1 MRPGWVAGTIRA
13 RAMAQRQLGAD
24 AARRLAACGSL
35 AEAQRML
42 ARTPYA
48 PAGQPGQ
55 TLAAAQRAVAECL
68 LWDLR
73 VLAGWLPRQG
83 VGLLRALAG
92 WFEIANV
99 DELLQ
104 SQAGRPAAE
113 QFQLGSLATDWPRLR
128 RARSHAGL
136 RAALAAS
143 SWRDPDGDSGRDIRV
158 SMRVRWAM
166 RVAAAG
172 DPARTWAAGA
182 TALLLAGERF
192 ATARLPAAAG
202 DSGTGAIS
210 SPVNSNLVAGARA
223 LLSPAA
229 ATAGTLSALGDALP
243 GQARWVLAGVSSPD
257 GLWRAEAAWW
267 ARVGA
272 DGRALLRASG
282 PDSGPVLGAVA
293 VLAADARRVCAA
305 LEAAARGGAA
315 LETYDAVA

>member
-1 MRPGWVAGTIRA
+1 
-13 RAMAQRQLGAD
+13 
-24 AARRLAACGSL
+24 
-35 AEAQRML
+35 ML

-83 VGLLRALAG
+83 VGLLRALAC

-104 SQAGRPAAE
+104 SLAGRPAGGAV
-113 QFQLGSLATDWPRLR
+113 P
-128 RARSHAGL
+128 AR
-136 RAALAAS
+136 
-143 SWRDPDGDSGRDIRV
+143 I
-158 SMRVRWAM
+158 
-166 RVAAAG
+166 AG
-172 DPARTWAAGA
+172 DG
-182 TALLLAGERF
+182 LA
-192 ATARLPAAAG
+192 PAAARAQPRRAAG
-202 DSGTGAIS
+202 QRWRPRPGVTRTVTPGVTSGSACGCAGRCGSRRPAIRPGPGRQAQWRCCWPGS
-210 SPVNSNLVAGARA
+210 GSPPPGCLLPLATAAQARSA
-223 LLSPAA
+223 PRPAA
-229 ATAGTLSALGDALP
+229 PLWLARGPCSARPRQTAGTLSALGDALP

-293 VLAADARRVCAA
+293 VLAADGRRVCAA